1 METGTP
7 FPSSPKIANLF
18 IMSFKVMKKIV
29 LALFAVL
36 LIPTDAFSYYTFS
49 IKAVNKTDG
58 DLYVYK
64 LAYSHPKG
72 RMGGSNEC
80 RVLDTELPIY
90 NEDKG
95 VYIVSDKG
103 NIQYTCYAQS
113 QKWQRSIMISFSCN
127 NENSL
132 REVRYPKSKKF
143 YDRDYP
149 AKNGDRYTILVK
161 KKDC

>member
-1 METGTP
+1 M
-7 FPSSPKIANLF
+7 N
-18 IMSFKVMKKIV
+18 FKVMKKIV
-29 LALFAVL
+29 MALLAVL
-36 LIPTDAFSYYTFS
+36 LIPTDAFSFYSFS

-132 REVRYPKSKKF
+132 REVRYPKSKKW

-149 AKNGDRYTILVK
+149 TKNGDRYTILVK
-161 KKDC
+161 KRDC

>member
-1 METGTP
+1 M
-7 FPSSPKIANLF
+7 
-18 IMSFKVMKKIV
+18 
-29 LALFAVL
+29 ALLAVL
-36 LIPTDAFSYYTFS
+36 LIPTDAFSFYSFS

-95 VYIVSDKG
+95 VYIVPNNGDF
-103 NIQYTCYAQS
+103 QYKCNAQS
-113 QKWQRSIMISFSCN
+113 QKWQRSIMIHFSCK
-127 NENSL
+127 NETSMRLVN
-132 REVRYPKSKKF
+132 YPKSKKF

>member
-1 METGTP
+1 
-7 FPSSPKIANLF
+7 
-18 IMSFKVMKKIV
+18 MKKMGLV
-29 LALFAVL
+29 LLAVL
-36 LIPTDAFSYYTFS
+36 LIPTHAFAYTFS
-49 IKAVNKTDG
+49 VQVINKTDG

-64 LAYSHPKG
+64 LAHSHPKG
-72 RMGGSNEC
+72 RIGGPEC
-80 RVLDTELPIY
+80 PVLDTELPIY

-132 REVRYPKSKKF
+132 REVRYPKSKKW

-161 KKDC
+161 KSDC